1 MNQRCPRIIH
11 DLEVGLRSEQLWLSV
26 NIHSSKFSVSD
37 SEVLIC
43 GEGIFVLTG
52 SRLVHAAEKIIP
64 GAKVS
69 LEIELVSRFPTP
81 IKCERISV
89 SLQCKVR

>member
-1 MNQRCPRIIH
+1 MLLGFFSILDGMISNLGVVFGIKRGSRIGI
-11 DLEVGLRSEQLWLSV
+11 
-26 NIHSSKFSVSD
+26 SD

-52 SRLVHAAEKIIP
+52 SRLLHAAEKIIP
-64 GAKVS
+64 EAKVS

-81 IKCERISV
+81 VKCERISV